1 MATIIL
7 VETVKANHLEPYD
20 YIECL
25 LETIPNINFVKIQKN
40 DDFYLEVNE
49 HNPYFKM
56 LTE

>member
-1 MATIIL
+1 MTTIIL
-7 VETVKANHLEPYD
+7 VETVKANHLESYD

-25 LETIPNINFVKIQKN
+25 LETIPSINFVNIKKLG
-40 DDFYLEVNE
+40 DFYLEVNE